1 MSELPPSLDES
12 ADEEGIDLRTFVS
25 SNIELMEDDGVW
37 TEVGDAKDVGEDSV
51 ADGGV
56 SLEEATF
63 ADEDTEEAGTGKT

>member
-37 TEVGDAKDVGEDSV
+37 TEVGEDSV